1 MEPNKIK
8 KEIIEYDVEFY
19 KIGQSCNG
27 LKKRHAIIK
36 PSRLFSSTIPVSEY
50 LKLKDKNKAKL
61 KEKTKYLDNS
71 EVFLENLD
79 NAKDLPGE
87 WSNKKKNYRM
97 RIIYDDKEAKKKRIF
112 LLFSNKRSYV

>member
-8 KEIIEYDVEFY
+8 KEIIDYDVEFY

-36 PSRLFSSTIPVSEY
+36 PARLFSSTIPVSEY
-50 LKLKDKNKAKL
+50 LKLEDKNKAKL
-61 KEKTKYLDNS
+61 KEKTKYLDKS
-71 EVFLENLD
+71 EIYLENLD
-79 NAKDLPGE
+79 NAKNLSGE

-97 RIIYDDKEAKKKRIF
+97 RIIYDDKEANKKKE
-112 LLFSNKRSYV
+112 